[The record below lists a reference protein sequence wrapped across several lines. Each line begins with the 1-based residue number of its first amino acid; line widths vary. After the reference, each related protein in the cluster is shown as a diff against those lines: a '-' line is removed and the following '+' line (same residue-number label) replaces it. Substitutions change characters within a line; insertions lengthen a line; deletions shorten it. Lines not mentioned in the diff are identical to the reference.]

1 MMNSHGSFVW
11 YVLMTTDMEVA
22 KAFYT
27 NVLGWGSRDA
37 SMPGLPYTVF
47 TAAEAPVSAMMN
59 LPKKTTDERPVWIG
73 YVGVNDVDATVD
85 RVQQL
90 GGTVYVHPQDIL
102 NLSRFSVVADPQK
115 ATLAL
120 FKWLKSAQQQ
130 AADSQRPVGLLTRG
144 RVGWH
149 ELHAANWEQAWA
161 FYSELFDW
169 KKAGVNAV
177 DTGSYQLFSAHGQ
190 TIGAMH
196 TKAEMVPVPFWLY
209 YFNVGDIDAAVRRV
223 KAGNGQILRGP
234 IETPDGNWIVQC
246 TDPQGAIFA
255 LLGHSGVG
263 YFERVPSRQETGG
276 LR

>member
-11 YVLMTTDMEVA
+11 YVLMTTDMEAA

-27 NVLGWGSRDA
+27 KVVGWGSRDA

-47 TAAEAPVSAMMN
+47 TAAEAPVSAVMN
-59 LPKKTTDERPVWIG
+59 LPNKTTDERPVWIG
-73 YVGVNDVDATVD
+73 YVSVNDVDATAN
-85 RVQQL
+85 RVKQL
-90 GGTVYVHPQDIL
+90 GGAVHAQPQDIL

-120 FKWLKSAQQQ
+120 FNWLRSSQEQ
-130 AADSQRPVGLLTRG
+130 AADPQRPVGVRTRG

-149 ELHAANWEQAWA
+149 ELHAADWEQAWA
-161 FYSELFDW
+161 FYSELFGW
-169 KKAGVNAV
+169 QKAGVDVV
-177 DTGSYQLFSAHGQ
+177 DTGPYQLFSARGQ
-190 TIGAMH
+190 LIGAMH

-209 YFNVGDIDAAVRRV
+209 YFNVGDIDAAVRRI

-234 IETPDGNWIVQC
+234 VEAPDGNWIVQC

-263 YFERVPSRQETGG
+263 YFERLPPARK
-276 LR
+276 RPDIA